1 MLALKLSHQ
10 GQDDFKILTIC
21 FKQKEDGMSSHTL
34 KCGGSSPKNSDE
46 ANNKNNKKVDNEL
59 AAVNQFR
66 NVHLTQNQVNCN
78 ADQLP

>member
-1 MLALKLSHQ
+1 M
-10 GQDDFKILTIC
+10 F
-21 FKQKEDGMSSHTL
+21 SHTL